1 MSHRLVQS
9 ATKQHFKA
17 QNMSTPDISVIVPT
31 FNRAS
36 LLPKALETC
45 LEQRHQNIEI
55 IVSDNCSSD
64 NTSEAVQPFLK
75 DPRVR
80 YYRNE
85 ENLGMMGNWKK
96 CIYDRCTANWFLL
109 MSDDDYFTDPDYLS
123 LAWNAIS
130 THSPKLVYAG
140 GRVVDILSGEIRDL
154 DLPFSGLVRGIDVF
168 KSRGTVRPQ
177 DFILSNVVFNRKAV
191 MDFNFPRNPFNL
203 SSDSELFLTLCLEG
217 DVYAVSRRVMD
228 YTLHGENFVSKISKF
243 KELYTNN
250 NDHLIYPY
258 LHAIQKNIDINDLKE
273 FTKNSNL
280 RNIIVNTLLNLELV
294 NPNWHQEYRNQ
305 LKRIMPQYLDEI
317 ESSFYFHKKKIKT
330 FLLQR
335 KYRKNLH
342 LAEITQSNF

>member
-1 MSHRLVQS
+1 M
-9 ATKQHFKA
+9 A
-17 QNMSTPDISVIVPT
+17 TPDISVIVPT

-45 LEQRHQNIEI
+45 LAQRHQNIEI

-64 NTSEAVQPFLK
+64 NTSETVQPFLK
-75 DPRVR
+75 DPRLK

-96 CIYDRCTANWFLL
+96 CIYDRCNADWFLL

-123 LAWNAIS
+123 LAWDAIS

-140 GRVVDILSGEIRDL
+140 GRVVDASSGEIRHL
-154 DLPFSGLVRGIDVF
+154 DLPFSGLVKGIDVF

-177 DFILSNVVFNRKAV
+177 DFILSNVVFNRQAV
-191 MDFNFPRNPFNL
+191 IDFNFPRNKFNL

-217 DVYAVSRRVMD
+217 DVYAVPKRVMD
-228 YTLHGENFVSKISKF
+228 YTLHSGNFVSKISRV

-280 RNIIVNTLLNLELV
+280 RNIIVNTLINLDLV

-305 LKRIMPQYLDEI
+305 LMKIMPQYLNEI
-317 ESSFYFHKKKIKT
+317 ESSFYFHKKKIKA

-342 LAEITQSNF
+342 LSEIAHGDY